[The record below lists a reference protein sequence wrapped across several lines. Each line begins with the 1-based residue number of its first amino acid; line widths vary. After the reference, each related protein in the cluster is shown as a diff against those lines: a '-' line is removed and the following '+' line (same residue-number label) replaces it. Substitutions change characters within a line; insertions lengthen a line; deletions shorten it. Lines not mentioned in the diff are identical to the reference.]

1 MESRAPQFAAWLDEF
16 FASYYR
22 HRPVNATFIGVHNYD
37 HRLPDFSPQGV
48 DECVAEMETL
58 LKTLRTLSQEPLTEA
73 QSMDRKLAEG
83 FLAIQLWEYGSN
95 HFHRGN
101 PSLYTGEAI
110 FGVLSLFRH
119 VFAPLEQR
127 LEAAIDRMNAI
138 PSLLNQGKANVRQAP
153 PAWTERATRECTGAL
168 SFLGDGLEMF
178 MRDNGVDSKSLRNAA
193 DTASAAFRDFQS
205 YLETELRRRPTEEY
219 ACGEEAFNLMLRRG
233 HFLDMD
239 ASEVEIYA
247 WDQLR
252 GSEAKL
258 EAHAGDF
265 GASDW
270 RSALAQ
276 LDDHHPT
283 VERYYPRHWEL
294 WEACRAAAE
303 EHELLTWPDCAI
315 DFVPRPSWARGAAPH
330 LYFLPYHSA
339 PAFDPLPSVDYLVPP
354 IDVDMPP
361 ETQERLLRAA
371 NDSVIKLNHVVH
383 HGSIGHHVQNW
394 YAYQAPSRIGQIAA
408 VDCASRLALFCGGTM
423 AEGWATYTTGL
434 MDEVG
439 FLTPLEHYSLH
450 HARLRASARAIVDV
464 NLHIGKFAF
473 AEAEAFYR
481 QRVAMSQEAS
491 HAEAVKNSMFPG
503 AAVMY
508 LMGSDMIRR
517 LREELSTKQGD
528 AFNLKQFH
536 DRFLS
541 YGSVPV
547 SLIREAMNR

>member
-1 MESRAPQFAAWLDEF
+1 MESSAPQFAAWLDEF

-58 LKTLRTLSQEPLTEA
+58 LKTLRSLPPEPLTEA
-73 QSMDRKLAEG
+73 QRMDRKLAEG
-83 FLAIQLWEYGSN
+83 FLEIQLWEYGSS
-95 HFHRGN
+95 HFHLGN

-110 FGVLSLFRH
+110 FGVLSLFRRD
-119 VFAPLEQR
+119 FAPLEQR

-168 SFLGDGLEMF
+168 AFLGDGLEIF

-193 DTASAAFRDFQS
+193 DTASAAFRDFQC

-219 ACGEEAFNLMLRRG
+219 ACGGEAFNLMLRQG

-247 WDQLR
+247 WDQLK

-258 EAHAGDF
+258 EAYAGDF

-276 LDDHHPT
+276 LADHQPS

-303 EHELLTWPDCAI
+303 EHELLTWPDCPI
-315 DFVPRPSWARGAAPH
+315 EFVPRPSWARGAAPH

-339 PAFDPLPSVDYLVPP
+339 PAFDPLPAVDYLVPP
-354 IDVDMPP
+354 IDKDMPP
-361 ETQERLLRAA
+361 ETQEKLLRAT

-383 HGSIGHHVQNW
+383 HGSIGHHVQYW
-394 YAYQAPSRIGQIAA
+394 YAYKAQSRIGQIAA
-408 VDCASRLALFCGGTM
+408 VDCASRLALFCGSTM

-439 FLTPLEHYSLH
+439 FLTSLEHYSLH

-464 NLHIGKFAF
+464 NLHTGKFSF
-473 AEAEAFYR
+473 DEAEAFYR
-481 QRVAMSQEAS
+481 DYVAMSEKAS
-491 HAEAVKNSMFPG
+491 YAEVVKNSMFPG

-517 LREELSTKQGD
+517 LREELSTKQGA

-547 SLIREAMNR
+547 SLIREAMKR